1 MTMRWLKL
9 LLVPAVAL
17 ALSAAP
23 AATKKGGSTPA
34 ASAATSKAALI
45 DINSAS
51 AAQLETLP
59 GIGVAYAS
67 KIAAGRPYKGKDEL
81 VQKKVIPASTYAKI
95 RDRIIAK
102 QK

>member
-1 MTMRWLKL
+1 MRWLKL
-9 LLVPAVAL
+9 LLILTVAL
-17 ALSAAP
+17 SLGAAP
-23 AATKKGGSTPA
+23 ANKKNGKAPGTTATANT
-34 ASAATSKAALI
+34 ALI

-59 GIGVAYAS
+59 GIGPAYAG
-67 KIAAGRPYKGKDEL
+67 KITAGRPYKGKDEL

-95 RDRIIAK
+95 SDRIIAK